1 MSIDIDQMII
11 DVLSKEGGFV
21 NHPADKGGPTNFG
34 ITQQTLS
41 RYLERVVSIEDVR
54 ALDIQTAKEIY
65 ELRYYRMPKIDRLHP
80 EIQHFVFDCAVN
92 HGPRRAIKFVQEV
105 CNDAGFGPLEV
116 DGLMG
121 PKTKAQAG
129 ACYEQLQ
136 NWMLVA
142 LIDERQMF
150 YANIVANNPSQ
161 SVFLIGWLN
170 RARSFL
176 PQFGELAHA

>member
-1 MSIDIDQMII
+1 MNTDIDLMII

-41 RYLERVVSIEDVR
+41 RYLERAVSIDEVR
-54 ALDIQTAKEIY
+54 AMDIQTAKDIY
-65 ELRYYRMPKIDRLHP
+65 ELRYYRMPKIDRLP
-80 EIQHFVFDCAVN
+80 GEIQHFVFDCAVN

-105 CNDAGFGPLEV
+105 SNDAGYGPLEV

-121 PKTKAQAG
+121 PKTKAQAS
-129 ACYEQLQ
+129 ACYEELQ
-136 NWMLVA
+136 EWMLVA

-150 YANIVANNPSQ
+150 YANIVANNPTQ
-161 SVFLIGWLN
+161 SVFLVGWLN

-176 PQFGELAHA
+176 PNIGEQAHV